1 MARTLFISPVL
12 HAPLSYRSD
21 PRQDDRNAFSFLRFI
36 KPPGGSSLS
45 LHHLPHRQRA
55 EAPFSSVGRILG
67 SRPSDSSPV
76 DLIVSERDEEKE
88 TSVSPSG
95 SVPPGGDAFF
105 IKIEKSGRN
114 RRRVRARVR
123 VATSLEAVWDVLTDY
138 ERLIDFIPGLA
149 VCRLIERSGG
159 FVRMFQIGQQSLAF
173 GFKFNA
179 KGTMDCY
186 ENDLELLPFGR
197 RRNIDFTMI
206 EGDFQLFRGKW
217 SMVQAEESHISFF
230 PRTTFLSYIVDV
242 EPKLWLPVSLVEKR
256 LCNEIELN
264 LLSIREEAL
273 KRSATDALS
282 DLS

>member
-45 LHHLPHRQRA
+45 SFTIFPIANARKPPSL
-55 EAPFSSVGRILG
+55 
-67 SRPSDSSPV
+67 PSDESWVPV
-76 DLIVSERDEEKE
+76 PPIPPPERDEEEE

-138 ERLIDFIPGLA
+138 ERLMDFIPGLA

-159 FVRMFQIGQQSLAF
+159 FVRMFQ
-173 GFKFNA
+173 
-179 KGTMDCY
+179 C
-186 ENDLELLPFGR
+186 
-197 RRNIDFTMI
+197 
-206 EGDFQLFRGKW
+206 
-217 SMVQAEESHISFF
+217 
-230 PRTTFLSYIVDV
+230 
-242 EPKLWLPVSLVEKR
+242 
-256 LCNEIELN
+256 
-264 LLSIREEAL
+264 
-273 KRSATDALS
+273 
-282 DLS
+282 